1 VEAAAEGMPWVAGS
15 FPITKIFFNHSKL
28 FKMKKPDYLILLC
41 NSYRMVGEAKGTCLK
56 RGSSNLIQYITEE
69 AADRGLDVAVTTTA
83 CLNICPQ
90 GPVIIVQ
97 PNNYWYGGITDED
110 KIDQILEALE
120 DNKAVEEYLIAD

>member
-1 VEAAAEGMPWVAGS
+1 M
-15 FPITKIFFNHSKL
+15 
-28 FKMKKPDYLILLC
+28 
-41 NSYRMVGEAKGTCLK
+41 
-56 RGSSNLIQYITEE
+56 IQYITEE

-90 GPVIIVQ
+90 GPVIVIQ

-120 DNKAVEEYLIAD
+120 ENKAVDEYLIAD